1 VDDLPNLAD
10 CLSMNR
16 RRWRGL
22 IQKTAVVNY
31 EAVEKACGEINR
43 IERPTCRRGTGKF
56 NRDKKV
62 GVCLFIIY

>member
-1 VDDLPNLAD
+1 
-10 CLSMNR
+10 MNR
-16 RRWRGL
+16 RRLGGSM
-22 IQKTAVVNY
+22 QKTAVVDD

-56 NRDKKV
+56 DGDEKV